1 MRESIN
7 ACRGHWNEA
16 GERTQF
22 EHQLDLTTT
31 NIISTDGADVGFVML
46 IRNSDTLQIHTLC
59 IAPEYQGQGIGSKVT
74 MDIINHREDDKGVVV
89 LSVLKVNLRAVAL
102 YSRLGF
108 TVADESEHHY
118 HLKYDG

>member
-1 MRESIN
+1 MQECIT

-16 GERTQF
+16 GERAQF
-22 EHQLDLTTT
+22 ENQLDLTTT
-31 NIISTDGADVGFVML
+31 NVISADDADVGFVML
-46 IRNSDTLQIHTLC
+46 IQRSDALQIHTLC
-59 IAPEYQGQGIGSKVT
+59 IAPEYQGHGIGSKVT
-74 MDIINHREDDKGVVV
+74 MDIVHLSDDNKGVVV
-89 LSVLKVNLRAVAL
+89 LSVLKVNVRAVAL